1 MWMIILSVVC
11 VLVLLKPLAG
21 AQRGR
26 SSPARELYERRL
38 RSGHEG

>member
-1 MWMIILSVVC
+1 MWMIILSIAC
-11 VLVLLKPLAG
+11 VLVLLKPLAR
-21 AQRGR
+21 AQGGS